1 MNSAAR
7 SISVLD
13 VQRPATGSLRARISE
28 AASPPD
34 LHLITDR
41 QDFDALEDEWND
53 LFARAGHP
61 THVFQSFNFCWHWA
75 NHYLA
80 SSVGGLAGIHLSILT
95 GRRDGR
101 LVMVWPLVSERVRGI
116 TQTFWMGEPV
126 AQYGDVLID
135 AGDDVVALMREAL
148 AFLRS
153 HSQSDLLRLRRVRSD
168 SNLAPLLTETAQCAD
183 RQVAPYMDLTTADD
197 FAAFEQRYSAKTRKN
212 RRRLARRLEEKGSVE
227 FVRLRGGPEARAL
240 AEKALDLKARWLKD
254 RGLVSNAIAN
264 ARMARLLADLAEG
277 AVKPAG
283 CIVSGLKSNGDAA
296 SLEISFACKGRLAMH
311 LIVFDLAHEKSG
323 AGVLLFE
330 QSLRDGFREGFHVY
344 DMLAPGD
351 AYKFDWCDQADAVS
365 DWVKPLSLKGNL
377 YTRFYLTFLRPH
389 AKALL
394 KAVPQPLRRL
404 LREGF
409 TRTASIV

>member
-1 MNSAAR
+1 
-7 SISVLD
+7 
-13 VQRPATGSLRARISE
+13 
-28 AASPPD
+28 
-34 LHLITDR
+34 
-41 QDFDALEDEWND
+41 
-53 LFARAGHP
+53 
-61 THVFQSFNFCWHWA
+61 
-75 NHYLA
+75 
-80 SSVGGLAGIHLSILT
+80 
-95 GRRDGR
+95 
-101 LVMVWPLVSERVRGI
+101 
-116 TQTFWMGEPV
+116 
-126 AQYGDVLID
+126 
-135 AGDDVVALMREAL
+135 
-148 AFLRS
+148 
-153 HSQSDLLRLRRVRSD
+153 
-168 SNLAPLLTETAQCAD
+168 
-183 RQVAPYMDLTTADD
+183 
-197 FAAFEQRYSAKTRKN
+197 
-212 RRRLARRLEEKGSVE
+212 
-227 FVRLRGGPEARAL
+227 
-240 AEKALDLKARWLKD
+240 
-254 RGLVSNAIAN
+254 
-264 ARMARLLADLAEG
+264 MARLLADLAEG